1 MLFTFKELARIL
13 LHLMMFGFSFYALSG
28 LDVSKTMLNTPQRS
42 AKAQTLLI
50 LASLALGYLGAQFIL
65 ALTYQLAIN

>member
-1 MLFTFKELARIL
+1 MPDIKELARIL
-13 LHLMMFGFSFYALSG
+13 LHFIMFAFSFYGLSG
-28 LDVSKTMLNTPQRS
+28 LDVSKIMLNTPQKS

-65 ALTYQLAIN
+65 AITYQLSFN

>member
-1 MLFTFKELARIL
+1 MFTIKELARVL
-13 LHLMMFGFSFYALSG
+13 LHLAMFGFSFYALSG
-28 LDVSKTMLNTPQRS
+28 LDVSKIMLNTPQKS

-65 ALTYQLAIN
+65 ALTYNLGS

>member
-1 MLFTFKELARIL
+1 MFTVKELARVL
-13 LHLMMFGFSFYALSG
+13 LHLVMFGFSFYGLSG
-28 LDVSKTMLNTPQRS
+28 LDVSKIMLNTPQRN

-65 ALTYQLAIN
+65 ALTYNLAG